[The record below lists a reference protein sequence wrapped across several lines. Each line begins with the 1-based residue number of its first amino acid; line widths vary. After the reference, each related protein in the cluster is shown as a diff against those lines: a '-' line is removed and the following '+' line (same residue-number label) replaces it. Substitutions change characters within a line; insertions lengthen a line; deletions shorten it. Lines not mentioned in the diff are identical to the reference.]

1 MRVHHYEKHA
11 FSYDGNAEKQKLE
24 IKDKEENNF
33 SS

>member
-1 MRVHHYEKHA
+1 MCTSLQEDA
-11 FSYDGNAEKQKLE
+11 LSYDGNAEKQKLE